1 MKRVGFNPWGV
12 RGHWRCAISLYLTV
26 PLLTGVA
33 LVQTVL
39 LSRVNLWG
47 ARPDLML
54 LVVLIWALVRGAEEG
69 LVWGFIGGF
78 IIDMFSGGPMGATMM
93 ALVVA
98 ALLTG
103 QPWAEGISSAVARL
117 LLVTFVAVI
126 AYHLMLLIVMAWTGF
141 PVDFG
146 RALLQVAAPSALF
159 NAVLAP
165 FARWPLNWLE
175 RRTREERFAL

>member
-1 MKRVGFNPWGV
+1 
-12 RGHWRCAISLYLTV
+12 
-26 PLLTGVA
+26 

-54 LVVLIWALVRGAEEG
+54 LVVLIWAVVRGAEEG
-69 LVWGFIGGF
+69 LVWGFIGGL
-78 IIDMFSGGPMGATMM
+78 IIDTFSGGPVGATMM

-103 QPWAEGISSAVARL
+103 QPWTQGIGSAVVRL
-117 LLVTFVAVI
+117 LLLTFVAVI
-126 AYHLMLLIVMAWTGF
+126 AYHLVLLIILAWTGYA
-141 PVDFG
+141 VDFG

-165 FARWPLNWLE
+165 FVRWPLNWLE
-175 RRTREERFAL
+175 RRTRQERFAL